1 MREQIVPGILGYTC
15 RGYEMRRIVLT
26 GFRGTGK
33 TEIGKILASRL
44 NVPFI
49 DTDDLIETM
58 TGRSIPDIFH
68 DDGEERFRSIE
79 NEVIASLPPADAIVS
94 TGGGVVCNSKNMEHL
109 HRDSTIVL
117 LFADID
123 TIEKRLL
130 KKPRPPL
137 TSLTLH
143 EEIAAM
149 MDRRRQNYYASA
161 DFCMDTS
168 DTSPSLAGEKI
179 LALLQT
185 GVPTEKQRNTALAF
199 FKTGRLPPIPLKKL
213 EEILTGPDRN
223 PRTRIMGVAGYPCA
237 HSRSPKLFNA
247 LFEFYHLD
255 CHYTW
260 FEDPEL
266 DEIMHVARKI
276 DAKGLSVT
284 IPFKHDVIEYLD
296 EIDEHAA
303 QKIGAVNTVVFACG
317 TTIGYNTD
325 WLGVRKPLV
334 SMKGAKAV
342 LLGAGGVA
350 AGAAYALTDLD
361 MDVTILNRTPE
372 NAKKLAER
380 FGCRWGSWDEFD
392 RIKPDLV
399 VNATPLGMQP
409 DTRNPLRVEQLHK
422 AMTVFDLVYTPPVTP
437 LIEAARAQGCRT
449 ITGVEMFIEQAREQ
463 FYLFFGID
471 VPIEKVREFVL

>member
-1 MREQIVPGILGYTC
+1 
-15 RGYEMRRIVLT
+15 MRRIVLT
-26 GFRGTGK
+26 GFRGAGK
-33 TEIGKILASRL
+33 TEIGRILASRL
-44 NVPFI
+44 NIPFI

-68 DDGEERFRSIE
+68 DEGEERFRRIE
-79 NEVIASLPPADAIVS
+79 REVIASLPAADVIVS
-94 TGGGVVCNSKNMEHL
+94 TGGGVVCDPKNMEYL
-109 HRDSTIVL
+109 RRDSTVVL
-117 LFADID
+117 LFADLD
-123 TIEKRLL
+123 TIEKRLV

-149 MDRRRQNYYASA
+149 MDRRRKNYYASS

-168 DTSPSLAGEKI
+168 ETSPTVAAEKI
-179 LALLQT
+179 LLLLQT
-185 GVPTEKQRNTALAF
+185 GVPTENQRNTALAF
-199 FKTGRLPPIPLKKL
+199 FKTGRLPTIPLKKL
-213 EEILTGPDRN
+213 EEILTGQHRN
-223 PRTRIMGVAGYPCA
+223 PCTRIMGVAGYPCA

-247 LFEFYHLD
+247 LFDLYHLD
-255 CHYTW
+255 YHYTW

-266 DEIMHVARKI
+266 DEIMKVARMI

-284 IPFKHDVIEYLD
+284 IPFKHEVIQYLD

-303 QKIGAVNTVVFACG
+303 QEIGAVNTVVFACG
-317 TTIGYNTD
+317 TAIGYNTD

-334 SMKGAKAV
+334 AMKGAKAV

-361 MDVTILNRTPE
+361 MEVTILNRTPE

-409 DTRNPLRVEQLHK
+409 DTRNPLRVDQLHRD
-422 AMTVFDLVYTPPVTP
+422 MTVFDLVYTPPITP
-437 LIEAARAQGCRT
+437 LIETARAQGCRT
-449 ITGVEMFIEQAREQ
+449 ITGIEMFIEQAREQ
-463 FYLFFGID
+463 FYLFFGIE
-471 VPIEKVREFVL
+471 VPYEKVRELVL

>member
-1 MREQIVPGILGYTC
+1 VPGILGYTH
-15 RGYEMRRIVLT
+15 RSNEMRRIVLT

-33 TEIGKILASRL
+33 TEIGRILASRL

-49 DTDDLIETM
+49 DTDDLIETK

-68 DDGEERFRSIE
+68 DEGEERFRSIE
-79 NEVIASLPPADAIVS
+79 REVIASLPAADVIVS
-94 TGGGVVCNSKNMEHL
+94 TGGGVICDPKNMEYL
-109 HRDSTIVL
+109 HRDSTVVL
-117 LFADID
+117 LSADLD
-123 TIEKRLL
+123 TIEKRLIA
-130 KKPRPPL
+130 KPRPPL
-137 TSLTLH
+137 TGLTLH

-149 MDRRRQNYYASA
+149 MDRRRKNYYASA
-161 DFCMDTS
+161 DFCVDTS
-168 DTSPSLAGEKI
+168 ETSPLLAGEKI
-179 LALLQT
+179 LSLLRT
-185 GVPTEKQRNTALAF
+185 GVPTEKQRDTAVAF
-199 FKTGRLPPIPLKKL
+199 FKTGRLPPVPLKKL
-213 EEILTGPDRN
+213 EDVLTGPDRN
-223 PRTRIMGVAGYPCA
+223 PRTRILGVAGYPCA
-237 HSRSPKLFNA
+237 HSWSPKLFNA
-247 LFEFYHLD
+247 LFAFYHLD

-266 DEIMHVARKI
+266 EEIMNIARI
-276 DAKGLSVT
+276 LDVKGLSIT
-284 IPFKHDVIEYLD
+284 IPFKHDVIEFLD

-303 QKIGAVNTVVFACG
+303 REIGAVNTVVFACG

-334 SMKGAKAV
+334 TMKGSKAV

-372 NAKKLAER
+372 NAKKLAGR

-409 DTRNPLRVEQLHK
+409 DTRNPLRVDQLQK
-422 AMTVFDLVYTPPVTP
+422 DMTVFDLVYTPPITP

-471 VPIEKVREFVL
+471 VPVEKMRELVL